1 MCISDAV
8 KMSELFGYVKRIADL
23 QNPKPAETNAP
34 VPNAVNKERKK
45 VSKRRV
51 RPRNL
56 RMRGGPGKRSMFG
69 TQENENANG
78 SRNIWLKEGSSTK
91 EVNAYCWAEEVARSI
106 KEKDYEV

>member
-8 KMSELFGYVKRIADL
+8 KMSELFGYVKQIADS
-23 QNPKPAETNAP
+23 QNPKPAGTNAP

-56 RMRGGPGKRSMFG
+56 RMRGGAGNRSMFG
-69 TQENENANG
+69 NQENQNANG
-78 SRNIWLKEGSSTK
+78 
-91 EVNAYCWAEEVARSI
+91 
-106 KEKDYEV
+106 